1 MSCSFCG
8 SSACVGSCLN
18 VAQGNL
24 GGNWVAPAG
33 QTFQIQAGGGGGGG
47 AAMGL
52 GAGYNGAIIN
62 SWPPPVDHSLTE
74 FLETIADKTDADAC
88 VTFVERQAKMVALH
102 RQMLAE
108 MERQQKET
116 MENAEKEFLAKCRK
130 YRPSITPDVL
140 TRVKGLKA
148 FY

>member
-8 SSACVGSCLN
+8 SQACVGSCLN
-18 VAQGNL
+18 VAQGN
-24 GGNWVAPAG
+24 GNWVAGQAG
-33 QTFQIQAGGGGGGG
+33 QTFQIVAQGGGGGGGG

-52 GAGYNGAIIN
+52 GGYGGIL
-62 SWPPPVDHSLTE
+62 SSYVPPPTDYSLNE
-74 FLETIADKTDADAC
+74 FLEIIADKTDADAC
-88 VTFVERQAKMVALH
+88 VTFVERQAKMVTLH
-102 RQMLAE
+102 KQMLAE

-116 MENAEKEFLAKCRK
+116 LEKAEKEFLAKCQK
-130 YRPSITPDVL
+130 YRPSITTDVL